1 MNVFKVLVLIWSIYI
16 FEQKVEALTCLKCDY
31 VVQPRHC
38 TTVISCPDDDSCF
51 VEKQTNAFGETG
63 YNLGCISKRSC
74 RNAISSLSHCTQ
86 CCDMDLCNNA
96 GCGKEGYPF
105 QRAPVCY
112 SCENPLPEGRCHS
125 IDVCQEG
132 EVCSLNG
139 EDSFGSILYT
149 SRCMPKDHCLSKPG
163 SVLIGRRSHMTS
175 TLTRSHGLHDC
186 FNCCDADLC
195 NTNCKTRDGQW
206 GAWTTWSLC
215 TSHCNQTRTRACDNS
230 APQHGGRDC
239 TGHTTQTQG
248 CYTDQCQIDGQWGSW
263 TAWSL
268 CTSHCNQTWTR
279 ACNNPTP
286 QHGGIDCTG
295 PTTQTQGCYT
305 DQCQIDGQWGSWTEW
320 SLCTSHCNQTR
331 TRACDNPAPLHGG
344 RDCHG
349 LATQTQGCNTSS
361 CEVKDCLEL
370 LSSGAALLSGVYT
383 ITTPLNHTKIQVYCD
398 MVTDGGGGWTVFQR
412 RFNGSVDFYRN
423 FSEYEN
429 GFGQKDGEHWLGLKF
444 IQEITSS
451 GAYQLRV
458 DFKRWGE
465 TKGYDVYENFS
476 LQPGTNYTIN
486 IGSRLQSLG
495 VFKHSLNGA
504 PNNSA
509 AGCAFSTYDH
519 DVDKHPMNCA
529 ETYRGAWW
537 YNACFDAI
545 NPNAL
550 YGGPETHEA
559 RYMMYGF
566 SDADRL
572 ALAAITMMFKQA

>member
-195 NTNCKTRDGQW
+195 NTNCKTR
-206 GAWTTWSLC
+206 
-215 TSHCNQTRTRACDNS
+215 
-230 APQHGGRDC
+230 
-239 TGHTTQTQG
+239 
-248 CYTDQCQIDGQWGSW
+248 
-263 TAWSL
+263 
-268 CTSHCNQTWTR
+268 
-279 ACNNPTP
+279 
-286 QHGGIDCTG
+286 
-295 PTTQTQGCYT
+295 
-305 DQCQIDGQWGSWTEW
+305 
-320 SLCTSHCNQTR
+320 
-331 TRACDNPAPLHGG
+331 
-344 RDCHG
+344 
-349 LATQTQGCNTSS
+349 
-361 CEVKDCLEL
+361 VKDCSEL

-383 ITTPLNHTKIQVYCD
+383 VTTPLTHTKIEVYCD
-398 MVTDGGGGWTVFQR
+398 MVTDGGGWTVFQR